1 MLLISVETEKEAVL
15 KEKAVQI
22 EKAVEVKAK
31 EEKVELTSFKL
42 NIEKIN
48 KETSPLPNENE
59 SSNWTAVFDKNTGC
73 YYYWNRVNKQNS
85 LLFIENK
92 RNYLDLS
99 RVCFE
104 PFANVLDALLLRVCL
119 CNRV

>member
-1 MLLISVETEKEAVL
+1 M